1 MEKFKI
7 KRKGYDVKEVDDYL
21 VKISNGYDKVLLEHK
36 DRILTLEQE
45 KAELQKKVKEYESK
59 KEEANLALAMAV
71 EKARNIEYAS
81 KVRYCLEGERLSEF
95 AHKWSDYVNTHL
107 PEEIAKQNDSITQ
120 YLNDA
125 KAELQSML
133 AEGLNVK
140 KYVSQADM
148 DFMAEQERLLAQ

>member
-1 MEKFKI
+1 MEKFKVR
-7 KRKGYDVKEVDDYL
+7 RKGYDVKEVDEYL
-21 VKISNGYDKVLLEHK
+21 VKIAGGYDKVLLEHK
-36 DRILTLEQE
+36 DRILALEQE

-59 KEEANLALAMAV
+59 REEASLALAMAV

-95 AHKWSDYVNTHL
+95 ARKWTDYVNTHL
-107 PEEIAKQNDSITQ
+107 PEEIAKQNDSLTQ

-133 AEGLNVK
+133 DSGLNIK

-148 DFMAEQERLLAQ
+148 DFMAEQERLLAE

>member
-1 MEKFKI
+1 
-7 KRKGYDVKEVDDYL
+7 
-21 VKISNGYDKVLLEHK
+21 
-36 DRILTLEQE
+36 
-45 KAELQKKVKEYESK
+45 
-59 KEEANLALAMAV
+59 MAV

-95 AHKWSDYVNTHL
+95 ARKWTDYVGTHL
-107 PEEIAKQNDSITQ
+107 PEEIAKQNDSLTQ

-133 AEGLNVK
+133 DSGLNVK

-148 DFMAEQERLLAQ
+148 DFMAEQERLMAE